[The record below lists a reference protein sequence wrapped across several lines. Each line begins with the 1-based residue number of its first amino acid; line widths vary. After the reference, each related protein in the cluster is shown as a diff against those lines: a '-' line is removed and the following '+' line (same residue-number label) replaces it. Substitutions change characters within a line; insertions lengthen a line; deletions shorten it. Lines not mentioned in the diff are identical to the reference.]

1 MLLLQIQVQYQVL
14 NHALFA
20 EHSGQQSFQKKNRIL
35 FREGSIRISVQDP
48 ENLCQNALRIQQEFE
63 IPEGAAG
70 CVVTLLARYRNVK
83 PTGKKQDAYWP
94 QGIMLTVGQ
103 WDWGRSRKQ
112 KFAGD
117 SELCCFQAYVPVG
130 EIGKRH
136 LLQAGLRAA
145 SGELEIQYLNLNFV
159 K

>member
-1 MLLLQIQVQYQVL
+1 
-14 NHALFA
+14 
-20 EHSGQQSFQKKNRIL
+20 
-35 FREGSIRISVQDP
+35 
-48 ENLCQNALRIQQEFE
+48 
-63 IPEGAAG
+63 
-70 CVVTLLARYRNVK
+70 
-83 PTGKKQDAYWP
+83 
-94 QGIMLTVGQ
+94 MLTVGQ